1 MEPIIGLARIKGS
14 IVLLHTINSFEI
26 ITGSSLTADSFLGLT
41 WWPSDF
47 RTGGIPNYYYY
58 YYGYPNDYADY
69 EASPVYD
76 YRYWA
81 GIATA
86 VQTGLANRGYYHGSI
101 DGAIGSGTRE
111 AIRAFQKAN
120 NLPVTGLID
129 PPLLKALKLP
139 PVPQVERY

>member
-1 MEPIIGLARIKGS
+1 VVAFGFPY
-14 IVLLHTINSFEI
+14 
-26 ITGSSLTADSFLGLT
+26 
-41 WWPSDF
+41 WWYPD
-47 RTGGIPNYYYY
+47 Y

-81 GIATA
+81 GMATA

-111 AIRAFQKAN
+111 AIQAFQKAN

>member
-1 MEPIIGLARIKGS
+1 
-14 IVLLHTINSFEI
+14 VLNWSYREAWLISRLVVAF
-26 ITGSSLTADSFLGLT
+26 GFPY
-41 WWPSDF
+41 WWYPD
-47 RTGGIPNYYYY
+47 Y

-69 EASPVYD
+69 EAPPVYD

-81 GIATA
+81 GMATA